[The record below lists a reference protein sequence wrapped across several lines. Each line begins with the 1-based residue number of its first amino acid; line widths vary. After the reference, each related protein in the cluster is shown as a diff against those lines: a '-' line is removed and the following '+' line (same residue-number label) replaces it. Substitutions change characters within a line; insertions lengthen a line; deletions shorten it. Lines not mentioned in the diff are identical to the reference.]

1 MVNGPEL
8 TASREDIIMMAKQL
22 KQKVSIWSEQMFVD
36 EEALATPNN
45 QAILEALVRR
55 FPHVPLDQVKVA
67 ACRVAATR
75 EEGIWK
81 DLIKK
86 IHLENENQN
95 PDAVYKRF
103 RYNTSEPVDILDEHA
118 VHHMRAAYQ
127 FTMKV
132 MKWAVYSSP
141 GLPVSMRKIA
151 APGGAIAS
159 IDYISN
165 PQLEKQFLEQKYRF
179 ILAGKDAREE
189 LLFHG
194 TAAASVEGI
203 LRTNFLVEHEPAV
216 VAGQA
221 ARAKRMVFGPGIYLS
236 ALPAVS
242 LMYGNSLVLCR
253 VLPGTCWELVP
264 GGRLVEEDSG
274 RLVREGEVLV
284 LVARRPEQV
293 LPYCIIHLRPG
304 VLSSQFHKPTAQKA
318 TPQVASNAGGP
329 PQDSTITNAGET
341 KTST

>member
-1 MVNGPEL
+1 M
-8 TASREDIIMMAKQL
+8 TAS
-22 KQKVSIWSEQMFVD
+22 
-36 EEALATPNN
+36 
-45 QAILEALVRR
+45 
-55 FPHVPLDQVKVA
+55 
-67 ACRVAATR
+67 RVAATR